1 MIFSVVIPVYNVKD
15 YLPKCIDSVLA
26 QDFTDYEVILIDDGS
41 TDGESGAICDRYA
54 AAHPE
59 RIRAI
64 HKPNGGV
71 GEARNVGIEAAQG
84 EYLIFIDSDDYIAPG
99 MFRVLSDAVA
109 RFGSDIIGF
118 GAALEANG
126 VVVKELVD
134 RLPTDRTFTL
144 ADTPE
149 LMQTMP
155 SPWSRIWRR
164 SLFLDSGVRYPARIW
179 YEDLCTSVKLLALA
193 RSAAFVP
200 DILYYYVDRTNSIT
214 RNTNTARNAELFT
227 AFDNLLDWYRENGL
241 FERYYNE
248 LSRLAVDHV
257 LLAASVRVLRVDPQS
272 ELLDRF
278 QDYVQAQ
285 FPDYME
291 NPYLQTLSRSH
302 KLILRLLRQRKYR
315 TVRMLFA
322 VKDKLGCAPGLEE
335 AMKFSVI
342 IPVYNGWEYL
352 RACVDSVLEQTGADF
367 EILLVDDGSTDG
379 ESGALCDTLAREHPD
394 CIRVLHK
401 PNGGAG
407 DARNAALPLAQ
418 GDYVLFLDSDDS
430 YTPEAFAVLS
440 AALEALAS
448 DVCYFGLRMTGD
460 NDGAVFTDDLP
471 LRTPLTLPETPALL
485 LNRPSACIAAWRRT
499 LFTGTDIR
507 FRARGWGE
515 DLCMTRKM
523 LTAARS
529 VVILPDVL
537 YLYRQH
543 AGSVTK
549 RALDANAEI
558 MDAIDDVLTWYQA
571 RGLFEQ
577 YENELGKLCVDNV
590 LYDASVRILKA
601 QSTHPLLP
609 QLLDFTAA
617 RFPDY
622 RHNPYLK
629 GYPAR
634 KKLVLSLLGKKQYR
648 AVHMLF
654 AAAGH

>member
-1 MIFSVVIPVYNVKD
+1 
-15 YLPKCIDSVLA
+15 
-26 QDFTDYEVILIDDGS
+26 
-41 TDGESGAICDRYA
+41 
-54 AAHPE
+54 
-59 RIRAI
+59 
-64 HKPNGGV
+64 
-71 GEARNVGIEAAQG
+71 
-84 EYLIFIDSDDYIAPG
+84 
-99 MFRVLSDAVA
+99 
-109 RFGSDIIGF
+109 
-118 GAALEANG
+118 
-126 VVVKELVD
+126 
-134 RLPTDRTFTL
+134 
-144 ADTPE
+144 
-149 LMQTMP
+149 
-155 SPWSRIWRR
+155 
-164 SLFLDSGVRYPARIW
+164 
-179 YEDLCTSVKLLALA
+179 
-193 RSAAFVP
+193 
-200 DILYYYVDRTNSIT
+200 
-214 RNTNTARNAELFT
+214 
-227 AFDNLLDWYRENGL
+227 
-241 FERYYNE
+241 
-248 LSRLAVDHV
+248 
-257 LLAASVRVLRVDPQS
+257 
-272 ELLDRF
+272 
-278 QDYVQAQ
+278 
-285 FPDYME
+285 
-291 NPYLQTLSRSH
+291 
-302 KLILRLLRQRKYR
+302 
-315 TVRMLFA
+315 
-322 VKDKLGCAPGLEE
+322 
-335 AMKFSVI
+335 MKFSVI

-352 RACVDSVLEQTGADF
+352 REGVDSVLGQTGADF
-367 EILLVDDGSTDG
+367 EVLLVDDGSTDG

-407 DARNAALPLAQ
+407 
-418 GDYVLFLDSDDS
+418 
-430 YTPEAFAVLS
+430 EAFAVLA
-440 AALEALAS
+440 AALDETQA

-471 LRTPLTLPETPALL
+471 LHTPLTLQETPALL

-499 LFTGTDIR
+499 LFTDTDIR

-523 LTAARS
+523 LTAAKS

-543 AGSVTK
+543 EGSVTK

-601 QSTHPLLP
+601 QSAHPLLP

-634 KKLVLSLLGKKQYR
+634 KKLVLSLLGKQQYR
-648 AVHMLF
+648 AVHLLF

>member
-1 MIFSVVIPVYNVKD
+1 
-15 YLPKCIDSVLA
+15 
-26 QDFTDYEVILIDDGS
+26 
-41 TDGESGAICDRYA
+41 
-54 AAHPE
+54 
-59 RIRAI
+59 
-64 HKPNGGV
+64 
-71 GEARNVGIEAAQG
+71 
-84 EYLIFIDSDDYIAPG
+84 
-99 MFRVLSDAVA
+99 
-109 RFGSDIIGF
+109 
-118 GAALEANG
+118 
-126 VVVKELVD
+126 
-134 RLPTDRTFTL
+134 
-144 ADTPE
+144 
-149 LMQTMP
+149 
-155 SPWSRIWRR
+155 
-164 SLFLDSGVRYPARIW
+164 
-179 YEDLCTSVKLLALA
+179 
-193 RSAAFVP
+193 
-200 DILYYYVDRTNSIT
+200 
-214 RNTNTARNAELFT
+214 
-227 AFDNLLDWYRENGL
+227 
-241 FERYYNE
+241 
-248 LSRLAVDHV
+248 
-257 LLAASVRVLRVDPQS
+257 
-272 ELLDRF
+272 
-278 QDYVQAQ
+278 
-285 FPDYME
+285 
-291 NPYLQTLSRSH
+291 
-302 KLILRLLRQRKYR
+302 
-315 TVRMLFA
+315 
-322 VKDKLGCAPGLEE
+322 
-335 AMKFSVI
+335 MKFSVI

-352 RACVDSVLEQTGADF
+352 RAGVDSVLEQTGADF

-379 ESGALCDTLAREHPD
+379 KSGALCDTLAREHPD

-430 YTPEAFAVLS
+430 YTPETFAVLS
-440 AALEALAS
+440 AALDETQP

-499 LFTGTDIR
+499 LFTDTDIR

-529 VVILPDVL
+529 VFILPDVL